1 MYCSIITNDFSR
13 KQFTALFVFI
23 TKAVKTNLFLR
34 GKVQV
39 ISLQRDC
46 SRVTLGLFVVTFAS
60 RIFHTIKNE
69 VKIFFEMA
77 VRIM

>member
-1 MYCSIITNDFSR
+1 M
-13 KQFTALFVFI
+13 
-23 TKAVKTNLFLR
+23 
-34 GKVQV
+34 QV

-46 SRVTLGLFVVTFAS
+46 SRVTLGLFVVTSAS

-69 VKIFFEMA
+69 VNVIFEME